1 MRRVIA
7 SVIATFCAIGLAI
20 AFAVS
25 PARSG
30 TDDDLCAATDDAVSS
45 EQRIAACTAL
55 IGKLKDQPQAL
66 AAALINR
73 GATYW
78 YIDKTDLA
86 LADLDRAVALDP
98 TNARPFRERANAYRD
113 NGRLDKALADANEAI
128 RLDANEPK
136 SFAGRCAIFDLNG
149 QYDRAIADCSEALR
163 LKPDFALAFKDRGAA
178 YYFKKDYQTAIADY
192 NEAIRLDPKNAKAF
206 TDRTAAYSKLGRF
219 DQAIADDSEAIRID
233 PLTPEFFD
241 NRGLSYAALSEYDRA
256 IADYNEAIRLKPQAN
271 FLTNRGDAY
280 NDKRDY
286 DRAIADYD
294 RAIALNPGFY
304 LAYNNRGAAYGFKGD
319 LDRAIADYEAALR
332 INPQFDQA
340 AENLAAVRVKRDRR
354 NAVNSDNLLPSF
366 DCKKATRAVEKA
378 ICSDPDLSRL
388 DREMDAAYKAAL
400 ANLTGRAAKRLKQE
414 QQDFLATRN
423 RSFGKPQYNF
433 RRELELRPAALRGMS
448 AGGN

>member
-30 TDDDLCAATDDAVSS
+30 TDDDLCAATDDPVSP

-55 IGKLKDQPQAL
+55 IAKLKDQPQAL
-66 AAALINR
+66 AAALTNR

-98 TNARPFRERANAYRD
+98 TNARALRERANAYRD

-206 TDRTAAYSKLGRF
+206 TDRAAAYSKLGRF

-241 NRGLSYAALSEYDRA
+241 NRGLSYAALSDYDRA

-271 FLTNRGDAY
+271 SLTNRGDAY

-286 DRAIADYD
+286 PSPIMTAPSRSIRVFTSPITIA
-294 RAIALNPGFY
+294 APPMAL
-304 LAYNNRGAAYGFKGD
+304 
-319 LDRAIADYEAALR
+319 
-332 INPQFDQA
+332 
-340 AENLAAVRVKRDRR
+340 
-354 NAVNSDNLLPSF
+354 
-366 DCKKATRAVEKA
+366 KATWTA
-378 ICSDPDLSRL
+378 RL
-388 DREMDAAYKAAL
+388 PIM
-400 ANLTGRAAKRLKQE
+400 KR
-414 QQDFLATRN
+414 RCVSI
-423 RSFGKPQYNF
+423 RSSTKPPRTLQ
-433 RRELELRPAALRGMS
+433 RCA
-448 AGGN
+448 